1 MIDCEFDTLILSLVL
16 IWIFYVFNFNLQLSK
31 LYIIIKSRI
40 TAAAVHKGTGSQ
52 TSNSASM
59 VTIYEMT
66 KDINDGY
73 GTPHIDV
80 NGNPEFYIL
89 IPAT

>member
-1 MIDCEFDTLILSLVL
+1 MIEIRVSPND
-16 IWIFYVFNFNLQLSK
+16 FNL
-31 LYIIIKSRI
+31 YEIIYDNKKSRI
-40 TAAAVHKGTGSQ
+40 TAAAVYKDTGSQ